1 MAVGEHQ
8 RGAVVGLRL
17 AERRQCLLRIGAH
30 RDPGDVD
37 AAVGDRLQ
45 GEVLLGHGLAG
56 GGELGDRAE
65 RRRLRHLAAGV
76 GVDLGVEHEHVDV
89 APAGQDVVE
98 PAGADVVGPAVAA
111 DDPDAAPDEVVDDAA
126 QVGRRRRRPA
136 RRAAA
141 GARPPARA
149 GHRSSDSRS
158 CGAARI
164 SSTSSAPTCV
174 AQLGEAPAGQLGVAV
189 GGEPEAEPE
198 LGVVLEER
206 VRPGRAAPVG
216 VGRPGR
222 GRQVAAVDR
231 RAAGCVRDHQPVA
244 EQLREELQVRRL
256 AAARAGAGE
265 LEQRLQELGA
275 AHCAEVD
282 PRPVARGQRLEE
294 RDVVALGGDQRLAR
308 GEVDRLASR
317 VARRDGR
324 ARLDAQPAAGAVLDV
339 DLQRVPGVG
348 QADGFERSRPEPVRC
363 ALQAGLVVVRRADH
377 AVRADEAAVAA
388 LDAQVG
394 VPDRDQ
400 LRDVALLVGRR
411 AARVRAVHRQRADR
425 QIVAPAGQHLGRDRA
440 NELGRMR
447 GHHRRQPAGRRHPL
461 GHARRGAVRRARGR
475 PPPGC
480 ARPPRRRVGRRS
492 SRPPS

>member
-1 MAVGEHQ
+1 MRDAVAVGEHE
-8 RGAVVGLRL
+8 RGAVVGLGL
-17 AERRQCLLRIGAH
+17 AERAQCLLGIGAH

-37 AAVGDRLQ
+37 VAVGDRLQ

-89 APAGQDVVE
+89 AAAREDVVE

-111 DDPDAAPDEVVDDAA
+111 DDPDAAPDEVVDDAP
-126 QVGRRRRRPA
+126 QVGDGGARRA

-141 GARPPARA
+141 G
-149 GHRSSDSRS
+149 
-158 CGAARI
+158 
-164 SSTSSAPTCV
+164 SSATRSRCASQLRLAQLRRRQDLV
-174 AQLGEAPAGQLGVAV
+174 DQLGADLLAQLGEAPAGQLGVPV

-216 VGRPGR
+216 VGRPRR

-231 RAAGCVRDHQPVA
+231 RAAGRVRDHQPVA

-275 AHCAEVD
+275 AHGAEVD

-294 RDVVALGGDQRLAR
+294 RDVLALGGDQRLAR
-308 GEVDRLASR
+308 
-317 VARRDGR
+317 
-324 ARLDAQPAAGAVLDV
+324 
-339 DLQRVPGVG
+339 
-348 QADGFERSRPEPVRC
+348 
-363 ALQAGLVVVRRADH
+363 
-377 AVRADEAAVAA
+377 
-388 LDAQVG
+388 
-394 VPDRDQ
+394 
-400 LRDVALLVGRR
+400 
-411 AARVRAVHRQRADR
+411 
-425 QIVAPAGQHLGRDRA
+425 
-440 NELGRMR
+440 
-447 GHHRRQPAGRRHPL
+447 
-461 GHARRGAVRRARGR
+461 RRG
-475 PPPGC
+475 
-480 ARPPRRRVGRRS
+480 
-492 SRPPS
+492 